1 MLQFTV
7 KVHVVEII
15 GIVRKTL
22 IVLPF
27 LVHDIFHHKF
37 RRENYI
43 ILFMLYLPAMP
54 TNIQRPVPVGT
65 GRLFLT
71 SPFLYDIKLFYSTK
85 VFLTHLHTSIV
96 SSMTCQ
102 WYIICE

>member
-37 RRENYI
+37 
-43 ILFMLYLPAMP
+43 
-54 TNIQRPVPVGT
+54 
-65 GRLFLT
+65 
-71 SPFLYDIKLFYSTK
+71 
-85 VFLTHLHTSIV
+85 
-96 SSMTCQ
+96 SSGERIT
-102 WYIICE
+102 